1 MIIIGYPGIGKSEA
15 SKQFIEVIDLESS
28 FITKENGLLSFD
40 GQFNG
45 YCKLAEYLSK
55 QGCVVC
61 VSSHAVVQK
70 LLLRSTEQ
78 IYICYPEEELK
89 DFWIHRLRQRYIEDS
104 TDKNYK
110 ALERVVEHFDED
122 IKAMKNSGFD
132 KIELQ
137 GGVFLSDVLINS
149 ARNQAANNTEL
160 EEVDNTGDEPVVEEM
175 AVDDTENIEQE

>member
-1 MIIIGYPGIGKSEA
+1 MIVIGYPGIGKSEA
-15 SKQFIEVIDLESS
+15 SKQFIEVIELESS
-28 FITKENGLLSFD
+28 FITKENGLLSF
-40 GQFNG
+40 GEQLG
-45 YCKLAEYLSK
+45 YCNLAEYLSK
-55 QGCVVC
+55 QGCIVC
-61 VSSHAVVQK
+61 VSSHTEVQK

-89 DFWIHRLRQRYIEDS
+89 DFWVHRLRQRYVEDP

-149 ARNQAANNTEL
+149 ARNQEVKNTEL
-160 EEVDNTGDEPVVEEM
+160 EEVDDAGDEPVVEEM
-175 AVDDTENIEQE
+175 AVDDTKNIE